1 MFKYS
6 LKKTLSNKMFI
17 FWSLIFPV
25 TLMYFFHL
33 AFGGLYDIENRIDVR
48 DAAVI
53 YEADNEFA
61 SYFGAVLD
69 EISEGDEAI
78 LNLVDEED
86 EQTILRMVSEG
97 EISGVFIVKGDTI
110 EIAVEPK
117 YNSNDSMILKSI
129 ADYYVREYD
138 LIRDAVLTGDQG
150 AVNSIIDGMSA
161 EVDYMSEEQGVFAEK
176 TDPYNWYYYSTIVMG
191 ILFQAMAG
199 INMVAELQA
208 DVGERKVAMRTSV
221 SPVSKLKLI
230 ITAFLSR
237 LVVSLCIS
245 TFSIICMNK
254 FFEVPVGNRLPQL
267 ILFIL
272 AANMFALSM
281 GEMFGLFFKGSV
293 STRGNKGT
301 ALIMTSV
308 FISGEMIATLP
319 GLIERYVPV
328 INDINPATVLN
339 MALYRL
345 VYYED
350 LTTFYIEIVKII
362 LITVVFLGIA
372 TMRLRRQKYASV

>member
-97 EISGVFIVKGDTI
+97 EISGVFIVKEDTI

-117 YNSNDSMILKSI
+117 YNSNDSMILKTI

-245 TFSIICMNK
+245 TFSIVCMNK
-254 FFEVPVGNRLPQL
+254 LFEVPVGNRLPQL

>member
-97 EISGVFIVKGDTI
+97 EISGVFIVKEDTI
-110 EIAVEPK
+110 EIAFEPK

-129 ADYYVREYD
+129 ADYYIREYD
-138 LIRDAVLTGDQG
+138 LIRDAVLTGDSG

-254 FFEVPVGNRLPQL
+254 LFEVPVGNRLPQL

>member
-25 TLMYFFHL
+25 SLMYFFHL

-97 EISGVFIVKGDTI
+97 EISGVFIVKEDTI

-117 YNSNDSMILKSI
+117 YNSNDSMILKTI

-254 FFEVPVGNRLPQL
+254 LFEVPVGNRLPQL

>member
-97 EISGVFIVKGDTI
+97 EISGVFIVKEDTI

-117 YNSNDSMILKSI
+117 YNSNDSMILKTI

-245 TFSIICMNK
+245 TFSIVCMNK

>member
-97 EISGVFIVKGDTI
+97 EISGVFIVKEDTI

-117 YNSNDSMILKSI
+117 YNSNDSMILKTI

>member
-25 TLMYFFHL
+25 SLMYFFHL

-97 EISGVFIVKGDTI
+97 EISGVFIVKEDTI

-245 TFSIICMNK
+245 TFSIVCMNK
-254 FFEVPVGNRLPQL
+254 LFEVPVGNRLPQL

>member
-97 EISGVFIVKGDTI
+97 EISGVFIVKEDTI

-129 ADYYVREYD
+129 ANLYIREYD
-138 LIRDAVLTGDQG
+138 LIRDAVLTGDPG

-245 TFSIICMNK
+245 MFSIICMNK

-362 LITVVFLGIA
+362 LITVVLLGIA

>member
-53 YEADNEFA
+53 YEADNEFT

-97 EISGVFIVKGDTI
+97 EISGVFIVKEDTI

-129 ADYYVREYD
+129 ANLYIREYD
-138 LIRDAVLTGDQG
+138 LIRDAVLTGDPG

-221 SPVSKLKLI
+221 SPVSKLRLI

-245 TFSIICMNK
+245 TFSIVCMNK
-254 FFEVPVGNRLPQL
+254 LFEVPVGNRLPQL

-362 LITVVFLGIA
+362 LITVVLLGIA

>member
-97 EISGVFIVKGDTI
+97 EISGVFIVKEDTI

-138 LIRDAVLTGDQG
+138 LIRDAVLTGDPG

-245 TFSIICMNK
+245 TFSIVCMNK
-254 FFEVPVGNRLPQL
+254 LFEVPVGNRLPQL